1 MTQLFSPNA
10 ANLPY
15 ICDMPAMLHLP
26 IVSTLVYRP
35 SNTEAEQA
43 PGDMTALKEYARLE
57 STGLWR
63 DAVDGQRREVGLVFG
78 NASLIIVDN
87 AGRPLTHW
95 SMPAMRRTNPG
106 EMPAIYTPDSAGAES
121 LELSDDLMI
130 GAIDKVLRSVTRA
143 TPRPGRLRNAGIAFI
158 LAMILGLGVF
168 WLPGA
173 LVRQTLLVMPAVKR
187 SEIGATLLGHIQ
199 RMTSPTCRDP
209 LGTQALAQ
217 LSNRLFGPGR
227 GQIVVIPDGPDGG
240 LTHVIDL
247 PGEIVVLGQSQVE
260 TAPEPA
266 VLAGAILAAI
276 APRIISDPLDPI
288 LRQAGLMTTLR
299 LLTTGDIPTGILQD
313 HATDLLQNAPSR
325 PDIDPLVAVFAAAL
339 VPLTPW
345 AYSIDSTGETVL
357 DLIEAD
363 PMTGQSPPEVL
374 TDSDWISLQG
384 ICRG

>member
-1 MTQLFSPNA
+1 MTAL
-10 ANLPY
+10 
-15 ICDMPAMLHLP
+15 LHLP
-26 IVSTLVYRP
+26 IVPKLGYRCR
-35 SNTEAEQA
+35 NTEAEQA
-43 PGDMTALKEYARLE
+43 PRNMTALKQYARLE

-63 DAVDGQRREVGLVFG
+63 DAVEGQRREVGVVFG
-78 NASLIIVDN
+78 NASLVIVDN

-95 SMPAMRRTNPG
+95 SMPAMRRTNPL
-106 EMPAIYTPDSAGAES
+106 EMPAIYTPDAAGAET
-121 LELSDDLMI
+121 LELSDELMI
-130 GAIDKVLRSVTRA
+130 GAIEKVLRSVAQA
-143 TPRPGRLRNAGIAFI
+143 TPRPGRLRNAGIAVT
-158 LAMILGLGVF
+158 LSVILGFGVF

-199 RMTSPTCRDP
+199 RLAAPTCRDP

-217 LSNRLFGPGR
+217 LSTRMFGPGR

-260 TAPEPA
+260 TASEPA

-276 APRIISDPLDPI
+276 APRSFSDPLEPI
-288 LRQAGLMTTLR
+288 LRSAGLMTTLR
-299 LLTTGDIPTGILQD
+299 LLTTGDIPTEILQE
-313 HATDLLQNAPSR
+313 HATSLLQNAPAR
-325 PDIDPLVAVFAAAL
+325 PDVDLLVPVFGAAQ

-345 AYSIDSTGETVL
+345 AYTIDSTGETVV
-357 DLIEAD
+357 DLIGAD
-363 PMTGQSPPEVL
+363 PMTGQTPPEVL
-374 TDSDWISLQG
+374 NDGDWISLQG

>member
-1 MTQLFSPNA
+1 MLPLF
-10 ANLPY
+10 
-15 ICDMPAMLHLP
+15 HLP
-26 IVSTLVYRP
+26 IVAALVYP
-35 SNTEAEQA
+35 YPKTEAEQA

-63 DAVDGQRREVGLVFG
+63 GTADGQRREVGLVFG
-78 NASLIIVDN
+78 NATLVIVDN
-87 AGRPLTHW
+87 VGRPLTHW

-106 EMPAIYTPDSAGAES
+106 TIPAVYTPDAAGSET
-121 LELSDDLMI
+121 LELSDEVMI
-130 GAIDKVLRSVTRA
+130 GAIDKVLRSVARA
-143 TPRPGRLRNAGIAFI
+143 TPRPGRLRNAGIAFT
-158 LAMILGLGVF
+158 LALILGLGIF

-199 RMTSPTCRDP
+199 RLTRPTCRDP

-217 LSNRLFGPGR
+217 LSTRLFGAGR

-247 PGEIVVLGQSQVE
+247 PGNIVVLGQSQVE
-260 TAPEPA
+260 TAAEPA
-266 VLAGAILAAI
+266 VLAGAILAAT
-276 APRIISDPLDPI
+276 AARSVSDPLDPI

-313 HATDLLQNAPSR
+313 HAIALLHNAPAR
-325 PDIDPLVAVFAAAL
+325 PGIALLAPVFEAAQ

-345 AYSIDSTGETVL
+345 AYAIDSTGETVL

-363 PMTGQSPPEVL
+363 PANGQTPPEVL
-374 TDSDWISLQG
+374 SDGDWISLQG
-384 ICRG
+384 ICGG